1 MYKGDDPATARSGA
15 FRPRG
20 RHRRPR
26 PRKVVL
32 AAGGLAFAAG
42 VLGLL
47 RVVPDGGGGGPV
59 AGAAVGDDGG
69 TSTGVGEGEVGR
81 EGYAG
86 GVIDLATN
94 AAPVP
99 SGATGDTRTG
109 GDTRSTPGG
118 AASRV
123 PDPRS
128 TPDTPGVP
136 RPSAPSQELPVSPTP
151 TPDTPTHTARPAPPA
166 PAPTPTVVPPES
178 HTPST
183 TPTPDDP
190 HDICIPAIGLCV
202 DTPFIEP
209 NP

>member
-1 MYKGDDPATARSGA
+1 MYEGDDPATARSGT

-47 RVVPDGGGGGPV
+47 RVMPDGGGGG
-59 AGAAVGDDGG
+59 
-69 TSTGVGEGEVGR
+69 TSGVGAGEVGR

-86 GVIDLATN
+86 GVTELATN

-99 SGATGDTRTG
+99 SGAATDTRRPSG
-109 GDTRSTPGG
+109 GTVSKI
-118 AASRV
+118 

-128 TPDTPGVP
+128 TPGISGVP
-136 RPSAPSQELPVSPTP
+136 RPSDPSQELPVSPTS
-151 TPDTPTHTARPAPPA
+151 TPDTPTPAASPSPTPP
-166 PAPTPTVVPPES
+166 PTVVPPES

-183 TPTPDDP
+183 TPTPDAP
-190 HDICIPAIGLCV
+190 HDICVPVIGLCV
-202 DTPFIEP
+202 DTPLIEP
-209 NP
+209 GP

>member
-1 MYKGDDPATARSGA
+1 MYEGDDPATARSGA

-47 RVVPDGGGGGPV
+47 RVVPDGGGGG
-59 AGAAVGDDGG
+59 G
-69 TSTGVGEGEVGR
+69 TSTGVGEGEVSR

-86 GVIDLATN
+86 GVTDLATN
-94 AAPVP
+94 AAAAVPVP
-99 SGATGDTRTG
+99 SVGPGATHGT

-118 AASRV
+118 AVSRV

-128 TPDTPGVP
+128 TPRTSGVP

-151 TPDTPTHTARPAPPA
+151 TPDTPTRTARPAPPA

>member
-1 MYKGDDPATARSGA
+1 MYEGDDPATTRTGA
-15 FRPRG
+15 FRARG

-47 RVVPDGGGGGPV
+47 RVVPDGG
-59 AGAAVGDDGG
+59 AGTG
-69 TSTGVGEGEVGR
+69 TGVGAGEASR

-86 GVIDLATN
+86 GVTDLATN
-94 AAPVP
+94 AAAAVPAP
-99 SGATGDTRTG
+99 SGGPGDTHSTGDRYGT

-128 TPDTPGVP
+128 TPGTSGVP

-151 TPDTPTHTARPAPPA
+151 TPDTPAHAASPAPT
-166 PAPTPTVVPPES
+166 PTPTVVPPES

-183 TPTPDDP
+183 TPTPDHP
-190 HDICIPAIGLCV
+190 HDSPHGICIPVIGLCV
-202 DTPFIEP
+202 DTPFNEP
-209 NP
+209 TP

>member
-1 MYKGDDPATARSGA
+1 MHEGDDPATARSGA

-69 TSTGVGEGEVGR
+69 TRTGAGEGEAGR

-86 GVIDLATN
+86 GVTDLATN

-99 SGATGDTRTG
+99 SGTAGDTRTS
-109 GDTRSTPGG
+109 DTRSTPGG
-118 AASRV
+118 AVSRV

-128 TPDTPGVP
+128 TPAASGVP
-136 RPSAPSQELPVSPTP
+136 RPSAPSQELPVSPAP
-151 TPDTPTHTARPAPPA
+151 TPDIPTRTARPT

-183 TPTPDDP
+183 PPTPDDP
-190 HDICIPAIGLCV
+190 HDICVPAIGLCV